1 MNSKERVRITF
12 DHKEPDRVPI
22 FEADINAPVASEIMG
37 RPIYIGYG
45 GTTRVKMVA
54 EALLEDRYETFIRQ
68 RTDDYIALYRR
79 LGIDV
84 FHAPPLPNHRTK
96 PEIING
102 TSWRYVNQE
111 RGTWSIVR
119 YSPES
124 DMGGVVDCNI
134 TQEGL
139 EGLKKEI
146 SIMESEGPFVDE
158 LYLGELKHV
167 VTQVGHEMF
176 VLGSGIGVRI
186 PLSDCW
192 ASVFMMAMIMEP
204 TLAHRYLDLCLER
217 TLALLER
224 MIEIGVDGAVCGI
237 DWAGSTGMIISP
249 VHFREFIMPRLKQI
263 TAKCH
268 QYGLV
273 YIKHTDGNVM
283 AIKKE
288 FFVES
293 GVDGYHP
300 IDPGAGMD
308 IGYIKNE
315 YGHRLTLLGNVDCAN
330 TLVYGSRQEII
341 DETISVI
348 KKAAPGGGF
357 LLSSSNSIHSGIPAK
372 NYLTMLEAAR
382 EYGNYPIAL

>member
-1 MNSKERVRITF
+1 MNSKERVKKAF
-12 DHKEPDRVPI
+12 DHEEPDRVPI
-22 FEADINAPVASEIMG
+22 FEAEINSPVASEILG
-37 RPIYIGYG
+37 RPAYVGYG
-45 GTTRVKMVA
+45 GYTRVKMVA
-54 EALLEDRYETFIRQ
+54 EALLEDRYEAFVRQ
-68 RTDDYIALYRR
+68 RTDDYIALDRR

-84 FHAPPLPNHRTK
+84 FHAPPLPNNRTK
-96 PEIING
+96 PEPIDG
-102 TSWRYVNQE
+102 TTWRYVDPSK
-111 RGTWSIVR
+111 GTWSIAR
-119 YSPES
+119 YLPES

-134 TQEGL
+134 KQEGF

-146 SIMESEGPFVDE
+146 SIMESEGTLVDE

-167 VTQVGHEMF
+167 IAQVGHEMF

-192 ASVFMMAMIMEP
+192 ADVFMMAMIMKP

-217 TLALLER
+217 TLALLDR
-224 MIEIGVDGAVCGI
+224 MIEIGVNGVACGI

-249 VHFREFIMPRLKQI
+249 AHFREFILPRLKQI
-263 TAKCH
+263 TARCH
-268 QYGLV
+268 QRGLV

-283 AIKKE
+283 AIEKE
-288 FFVES
+288 FFEES

-308 IGYIKNE
+308 IRYVKE
-315 YGHRLTLLGNVDCAN
+315 KYGRRLTLLGNVDCAH
-330 TLVYGSRQEII
+330 TLVHGSRQEII

-382 EYGNYPIAL
+382 EYGDYPIAL